1 MRRKRT
7 FRALLST
14 QAPLSLRDPP
24 SDAGGPSSRC
34 HPVAAS
40 SPQSGARGA
49 LAAWAGACAHARSL
63 DGPAVA
69 RSATY
74 AKHTELTA
82 APPPGL
88 APAPHG
94 TSRPPATHRETLVPQ
109 TSVGAARRPRPLL
122 LPGWGGPGPR
132 HRGRGRDLQGWSPK
146 AGGDFKRTSP
156 SAPPPPVAPEPS
168 GRGAGA
174 ASRPPGASQRTG
186 PDARGRGGR
195 RRRGQRGNRRS
206 SQDRRTRW
214 GRRRGAGSGQRC
226 PVASWAGPLGLRL
239 RLEEGVQAGAW
250 QVLRTLG
257 SGL

>member
-1 MRRKRT
+1 MLGDRAPGATPWLPRRCK
-7 FRALLST
+7 A
-14 QAPLSLRDPP
+14 AH
-24 SDAGGPSSRC
+24 AGPSLLGPAR
-34 HPVAAS
+34 VRT
-40 SPQSGARGA
+40 RGA
-49 LAAWAGACAHARSL
+49 STAQLWLA
-63 DGPAVA
+63 PP
-69 RSATY
+69 
-74 AKHTELTA
+74 LTLNTQNSRQPPP
-82 APPPGL
+82 PPPGL

-94 TSRPPATHRETLVPQ
+94 TSRPPAARLPPPPAFRHRETLVPQ

-122 LPGWGGPGPR
+122 LPGWGAPGPR

-146 AGGDFKRTSP
+146 VGGDFKRTSP
-156 SAPPPPVAPEPS
+156 SASPPPVAPEPP

-214 GRRRGAGSGQRC
+214 GRRRGAGSGQRR
-226 PVASWAGPLGLRL
+226 PVANWTDPLGLGL

>member
-34 HPVAAS
+34 RSGAAS

-82 APPPGL
+82 APPPPRPRAWHPHRT
-88 APAPHG
+88 APRG
-94 TSRPPATHRETLVPQ
+94 RPPPAFGRPPPAFRHRETLVPQ

-122 LPGWGGPGPR
+122 LPGWGAPGPR
-132 HRGRGRDLQGWSPK
+132 HRGGAEICR
-146 AGGDFKRTSP
+146 AGARRWEGTSNGP
-156 SAPPPPVAPEPS
+156 VPPP
-168 GRGAGA
+168 
-174 ASRPPGASQRTG
+174 RPL
-186 PDARGRGGR
+186 
-195 RRRGQRGNRRS
+195 RS
-206 SQDRRTRW
+206 PQS
-214 GRRRGAGSGQRC
+214 
-226 PVASWAGPLGLRL
+226 L
-239 RLEEGVQAGAW
+239 
-250 QVLRTLG
+250 
-257 SGL
+257 